1 MAAWMR
7 LVAAVALTLLLAVGS
22 RAEQPTDPRLPLV
35 ELQYDG
41 KDAEALQALEQ
52 LIGERPE
59 LVKPLG
65 LDYLEGRLLERV
77 GHERAAD
84 HAYARALDDDSSLV
98 PFARLQ
104 LARRQAQIGHPEV
117 AAGLAA
123 TALGHHPPDSL
134 VAPLTDVLVESI
146 AGGGDCR
153 LLADLV
159 HGDLPDAAARRIRF
173 IDGECAARDGDLAK
187 ARDVLLALLDDDA
200 ADLIGKS
207 AADRVVSLPSAGFA
221 PEQVQ
226 RIALAF
232 FEHREFRL
240 AEPWLVRAL
249 DEVSSP
255 RQAEELRYALARSYF
270 WTRQYGRA
278 ATAFARHAAES
289 NSEEERARGLYQ
301 QGRSLELLGDW
312 PSAVAAFHQAYLA
325 DQDGVFAGP
334 SLLSALRLEWRRGD
348 EDAALGLLQS
358 LRSRHAWQPLV
369 SQSAIFLAASDL
381 VRGRTDRAANW
392 LDLIPGGNRDLA
404 IKQAFWRGRLEELT
418 GNPRLAVRRYATVL
432 RLDAD
437 QPLAV
442 IARQRLAAPSLAP
455 LAIQEGLKMATG
467 PTRDRLYTAWLLLGD
482 DQSKGAAAKR
492 SVLVAFQRDLRTQQ
506 VFAAKSLAPANW
518 DMWNESLESPEA
530 RLLAL
535 GLWNEGA
542 AAIYSLFPLS
552 DPSATLTSIDLL
564 TRAGHNRQAL
574 RRAEILAQR
583 LPSDLPLDLYPD
595 ALRIRLYPLPY
606 RPLIESHADQENVPT
621 MLLAAVIREE
631 SRFDADAVSGA
642 AARGLTQFLLST
654 ARRLAPRAGIA
665 TPSAEDLRQPQ
676 VAINLGAVYLSELA
690 ERYAGQVLPMLAAY
704 NAGEDQAAL
713 WRSYCFSLR
722 PEEFY
727 SKVGF
732 KETRHYLDRVIRSYV
747 EYSKL
752 YGGEA
757 QLNLASSE

>member
-7 LVAAVALTLLLAVGS
+7 SAAAVTLCLLAAVGA
-22 RAEQPTDPRLPLV
+22 RAEQPPDPRLPLV

-41 KDAEALQALEQ
+41 KDTEALQALER

-134 VAPLTDVLVESI
+134 IAPLTDLLVEGI
-146 AGGGDCR
+146 EGGGDCR
-153 LLADLV
+153 LLSDLA
-159 HGDLPDAAARRIRF
+159 HNDLPDTAARRIRL
-173 IDGECAARDGDLAK
+173 IGGECAARDGDLAG
-187 ARDVLLALLDDDA
+187 ARRILLGLLEDDA
-200 ADLIGKS
+200 SDLTGKL
-207 AADRVVSLPSAGFA
+207 AADHVVSLPSTNFD
-221 PEQVQ
+221 PEQIK

-232 FEHREFRL
+232 FDHREFML

-249 DEVSSP
+249 DVVASP
-255 RQAEELRYALARSYF
+255 REAGELRYALARSYF
-270 WTRQYGRA
+270 WTRQYDRA
-278 ATAFARHAAES
+278 AAAFARHAAES

-312 PSAVAAFHQAYLA
+312 PSAVEAFRRAYLA

-334 SLLSALRLEWRRGD
+334 SLISALRLEWRRGE
-348 EDAALGLLQS
+348 EDVALEMLQT
-358 LRSRHAWQPLV
+358 LRSRHAWQPFV
-369 SQSAIFLAASDL
+369 SQSAVFLAASDI
-381 VRGRTDRAANW
+381 VRGRTDRASDW

-404 IKQAFWRGRLEELT
+404 IKQAFWRGRLAELT

-437 QPLAV
+437 HPLAV
-442 IARQRLAAPSLAP
+442 IARHRLAEPSLAP
-455 LAIQEGLKMATG
+455 LAVQEGLRLVTS

-482 DQSKGAAAKR
+482 DQPKGAAAKR
-492 SVLVAFQRDLRTQQ
+492 SVLAAFQRDQRTHQI
-506 VFAAKSLAPANW
+506 FAARSLAPADWGMW
-518 DMWNESLESPEA
+518 DQALDSPEA

-535 GLWNEGA
+535 GLWDEGA

-595 ALRIRLYPLPY
+595 ALRVRLYPLPY
-606 RPLIESHADQENVPT
+606 RALIESHAEQENVPT

-631 SRFDADAVSGA
+631 SRFDADAVSDA

-665 TPSAEDLRQPQ
+665 EPSANDLRQPQ

-690 ERYAGQVLPMLAAY
+690 DRYAGQVLPMLAAY

-732 KETRHYLDRVIRSYV
+732 RETRQYLERVVRSYV

-757 QLNLASSE
+757 TLNLAQ